1 MKLHWPT
8 KQIMF
13 GTLNILILYLL
24 SAAITTVSLHKDYVS
39 FTPLTSDASPRNY
52 KTMFNDRTGNS
63 FNSTFVN
70 TQETLSGTNNLTQQD
85 IQTPSHFINKEIV
98 ETTPTTKQPIHLLF
112 ILQLQ
117 HHIKNSIPTDNHS
130 ISSKNTICC
139 SEIFSKG

>member
-13 GTLNILILYLL
+13 GTLNVFILYLL
-24 SAAITTVSLHKDYVS
+24 SAAITTVSLHKDYVR

-63 FNSTFVN
+63 LNSTFVN

-98 ETTPTTKQPIHLLF
+98 ETRSTTKQPIHLLF

-117 HHIKNSIPTDNHS
+117 HHIKKLHS
-130 ISSKNTICC
+130 HRQPLNQQ
-139 SEIFSKG
+139 